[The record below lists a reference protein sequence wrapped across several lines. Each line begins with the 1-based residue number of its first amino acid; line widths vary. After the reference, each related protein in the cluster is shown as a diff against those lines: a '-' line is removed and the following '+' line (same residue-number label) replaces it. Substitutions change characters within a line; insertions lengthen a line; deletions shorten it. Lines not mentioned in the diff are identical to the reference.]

1 MTAVVL
7 PDIDRTTLEELRDRM
22 PSLKLSEI
30 ELPSMEQAGRQADR
44 AIDRLLGR
52 SRPSIWPWIAMG
64 IGIAA
69 IAGTTIA
76 LVSWFR
82 RPSWPASATGSY
94 PNSSPSSFGDAG
106 AAYGDSTHSPDAVAV
121 DTFAV
126 VAEDDAASIEGGR
139 A

>member
-1 MTAVVL
+1 MTAVAL
-7 PDIDRTTLEELRDRM
+7 PDIDRSTLEDLRDRM

-44 AIDRLLGR
+44 AVDRLLGR
-52 SRPSIWPWIAMG
+52 SRPSIWPWIAIG
-64 IGIAA
+64 IGIVA

-82 RPSWPASATGSY
+82 RPSWPVPATGSS
-94 PNSSPSSFGDAG
+94 PNSIQSSFGDTG
-106 AAYGDSTHSPDAVAV
+106 AAYGDSTGSPDAVEI